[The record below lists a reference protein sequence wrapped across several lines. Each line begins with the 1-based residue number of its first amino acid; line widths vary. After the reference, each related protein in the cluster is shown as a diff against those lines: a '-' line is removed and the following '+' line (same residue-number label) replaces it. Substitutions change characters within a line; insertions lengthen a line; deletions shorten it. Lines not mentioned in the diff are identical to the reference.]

1 MEQLSSFRGIDFVQ
15 ARRQVIDSIKS
26 AIKSQDDQND
36 QSLSA
41 LIQHDDFNV
50 TILSVPG
57 ICCVLLTISLV
68 FSPTAFHAGLF
79 VSLFVIVAVVCLN
92 LYLYQVVSS
101 AESNEIKRELERILD
116 DFEEFSNY
124 TAITAIEG
132 AIFMV
137 LYLIYFDRFETYN

>member
-15 ARRQVIDSIKS
+15 ARRQVIESIKR
-26 AIKSQDDQND
+26 AIKSQDDQSS

-41 LIQHDDFNV
+41 LIQHNDFNM
-50 TILSVPG
+50 TLLSVPG
-57 ICCVLLTISLV
+57 VCCLLLTISLI
-68 FSPTAFHAGLF
+68 FTPTPFHAGLL
-79 VSLFVIVAVVCLN
+79 VSLFAIIAVVVLN

-124 TAITAIEG
+124 SAITSIEG
-132 AIFMV
+132 AMKTLLTKVI
-137 LYLIYFDRFETYN
+137 THHQ

>member
-1 MEQLSSFRGIDFVQ
+1 MEQLSSFHGIDFVQ
-15 ARRQVIDSIKS
+15 ARRQVIESIKR
-26 AIKSQDDQND
+26 AIRSQDDQSS

-41 LIQHDDFNV
+41 LIQQDDFNI
-50 TILSVPG
+50 TLLSVPG

-68 FSPTAFHAGLF
+68 FSPTPFHAGLL
-79 VSLFVIVAVVCLN
+79 VSLFVIASVVVLN

-124 TAITAIEG
+124 TAITSIEG
-132 AIFMV
+132 ATKTLLQM
-137 LYLIYFDRFETYN
+137 